1 MKKNKKVGLTKDE
14 VSAMKEYI
22 EELNNDKKL
31 DKKNG
36 EKAVAAALAKMNET
50 DRKIGERI
58 HELITSTAPIL
69 IPRTWYG
76 MPAYSKED
84 KVICFFQNSGKFK
97 TRYSTLGF
105 SDKANLDDGAMWPT
119 AYAITK
125 LGPNEEAKI
134 VALVKKALKQ

>member
-50 DRKIGERI
+50 DRKMGKRI

>member
-1 MKKNKKVGLTKDE
+1 MKKTKKMGLTKDE

>member
-1 MKKNKKVGLTKDE
+1 MKKTKKMGLTKDE

-119 AYAITK
+119 VYAITK